1 MNAKLIQLR
10 LPSEERPILTEF
22 YFKARAGSGAD
33 AYASALAWDMFQYVA
48 DITCRD
54 LEDAFYLS
62 NNPDGRDLSRWFKPV
77 GKHRP
82 YSMQVGDLLLTNHE
96 ESYPGKLYRCAS
108 IGFDEITD
116 KDVIQAIINV
126 VQREELQD
134 A

>member
-10 LPSEERPILTEF
+10 LPSEERPILRDF
-22 YFKARAGSGAD
+22 YFKARFDGD
-33 AYASALAWDMFQYVA
+33 LTSALTWGMFQYVA
-48 DITCRD
+48 DIKCRD
-54 LEDAFYLS
+54 LDDAFYLS
-62 NNPDGRDLSRWFKPV
+62 NNPDGRDLSAWFKPV
-77 GKHRP
+77 GGHRP
-82 YSMQVGDLLLTNHE
+82 YSMSVGDLLLTNHE

-108 IGFDEITD
+108 VGFDEITD

>member
-33 AYASALAWDMFQYVA
+33 DYASAFAWDMFQYVA

-62 NNPDGRDLSRWFKPV
+62 NNRDGRD
-77 GKHRP
+77 
-82 YSMQVGDLLLTNHE
+82 
-96 ESYPGKLYRCAS
+96 
-108 IGFDEITD
+108 
-116 KDVIQAIINV
+116 
-126 VQREELQD
+126 
-134 A
+134 

>member
-10 LPSEERPILTEF
+10 LPSEERPILREP
-22 YFKARAGSGAD
+22 YFKARFGSDGD
-33 AYASALAWDMFQYVA
+33 DFASAFAWGMFQYVA
-48 DITCRD
+48 DIKCRD

-62 NNPDGRDLSRWFKPV
+62 NNPEGRDLSAWFKPV

-82 YSMQVGDLLLTNHE
+82 YSMSVGDLLLTNHE

-116 KDVIQAIINV
+116 KTVIQAIINV
-126 VQREELQD
+126 VQREELQY